1 MNDLIKLHE
10 QSKEVLFDAQVQF
23 KKREMMIGQL
33 VPEHQIQAVRTKY
46 FQLMHQYMVLINE
59 IQKLS
64 YGKYV

>member
-10 QSKEVLFDAQVQF
+10 QAKVVLFDAQVQF
-23 KKREMMIGQL
+23 KKREMMLNEL

-46 FQLMHQYMVLINE
+46 FELMNRYTVLLND

-64 YGKYV
+64 YGKYI

>member
-10 QSKEVLFDAQVQF
+10 QAKEVLFNAHVQF
-23 KKREMMIGQL
+23 KKREMMLNEL

-46 FQLMHQYMVLINE
+46 FELMNKYTDLINE

-64 YGKYV
+64 YGKYI